1 MRRVYKYFFYLF
13 KQGIQLMEKLSSTIN
28 SVTNLH
34 VQLKCP
40 MTKQSVVSI
49 CKLIEFLKIIKLT
62 FTEHASPIA
71 HTAQSL
77 AQYQMY
83 QALFIIS
90 PARKTLSTDSAML
103 STASPKSS
111 SFVYNERIIDT
122 ISALE
127 LAETALF
134 GPANVKR
141 ILTARLA
148 LSMTDPKRLF
158 TGDQLTKLCR
168 LFVSIEQF
176 IQLPKIIQTLATSSF
191 MYWHH
196 STMLPTYLRNVFEQN
211 GGTDP
216 ERMLVS

>member
-1 MRRVYKYFFYLF
+1 
-13 KQGIQLMEKLSSTIN
+13 MEKLSSTIN

-71 HTAQSL
+71 QTAQSL

-90 PARKTLSTDSAML
+90 PARKMMSTDSAML

-148 LSMTDPKRLF
+148 LTDPKRLF
-158 TGDQLTKLCR
+158 TSDQLTKLCR

-211 GGTDP
+211 GGTDS